1 MDIIKFIIDFI
12 LHIDV
17 HLAELVAQY
26 GMWVYAILFLILF
39 CETGLVVTPFLPGDS
54 LLFVAGALAAL
65 PTNDLNVHTMVALM
79 AVAAIIGDAVN
90 YTIGRLFGE
99 KLFSNPNSKIFRRSY
114 LDKTHQFY
122 EKHGGKTIILA
133 RFVPIVRTFAPFVAG
148 MGHMSYRHFA
158 AYNVIGALV
167 WVLLFTY
174 AGYLF
179 GDLPVVQENL
189 KLLIV
194 GIIIVSILPGVI
206 EIWRHKRAAAASKT
220 VKTSLNL
227 SVRPVFVHSV
237 GPIWFNERHYGLFLR
252 TTLKPMPQSPR
263 LPRRERAFF
272 HWGVFGGIVK
282 A

>member
-122 EKHGGKTIILA
+122 EKHGGKTIVLA

-206 EIWRHKRAAAASKT
+206 EIWRHKRAAARQQK
-220 VKTSLNL
+220 
-227 SVRPVFVHSV
+227 
-237 GPIWFNERHYGLFLR
+237 
-252 TTLKPMPQSPR
+252 Q
-263 LPRRERAFF
+263 
-272 HWGVFGGIVK
+272 
-282 A
+282 

>member
-1 MDIIKFIIDFI
+1 MEYIHWVIDFI

-26 GMWVYAILFLILF
+26 GVWVYAILFLILF

-79 AVAAIIGDAVN
+79 IAAAIIGDAVN

-114 LDKTHQFY
+114 LDKTHAFY
-122 EKHGGKTIILA
+122 DKHGGKTIILA

-158 AYNVIGALV
+158 MFNVIGALL

-179 GDLPVVQENL
+179 GNVPVVQENL

-194 GIIIVSILPGVI
+194 AIIVLSILPGVI
-206 EIWRHKRAAAASKT
+206 EVWRHKRAAKKSAS
-220 VKTSLNL
+220 N
-227 SVRPVFVHSV
+227 
-237 GPIWFNERHYGLFLR
+237 
-252 TTLKPMPQSPR
+252 
-263 LPRRERAFF
+263 
-272 HWGVFGGIVK
+272 
-282 A
+282 

>member
-1 MDIIKFIIDFI
+1 MEFIQFIIDFI

-26 GMWVYAILFLILF
+26 GVWIYAILFLILF

-65 PTNDLNVHTMVALM
+65 PSNDLNVHTMVFLM
-79 AVAAIIGDAVN
+79 ITAAILGDGVN
-90 YTIGRLFGE
+90 YTIGRLFGD

-122 EKHGGKTIILA
+122 ARHGGKTIILA

-148 MGHMSYRHFA
+148 MGQMSYRHFA
-158 AYNVIGALV
+158 AYNVIGALL
-167 WVLLFTY
+167 WVILFTY

-179 GDLPVVQENL
+179 GDLPIVQENL

-194 GIIIVSILPGVI
+194 AIIVVSILPGVV
-206 EIWRHKRAAAASKT
+206 EIIRHRRAAARSSANRGG
-220 VKTSLNL
+220 VK
-227 SVRPVFVHSV
+227 
-237 GPIWFNERHYGLFLR
+237 
-252 TTLKPMPQSPR
+252 
-263 LPRRERAFF
+263 
-272 HWGVFGGIVK
+272 
-282 A
+282 

>member
-1 MDIIKFIIDFI
+1 MEFIQFIIDFI

-26 GMWVYAILFLILF
+26 GVWIYAILFLILF

-65 PTNDLNVHTMVALM
+65 PSNDLNVHTMVFLM
-79 AVAAIIGDAVN
+79 ITAAILGDAVN
-90 YTIGRLFGE
+90 YTIGRLFGD

-122 EKHGGKTIILA
+122 ARHGGKTIILA

-148 MGHMSYRHFA
+148 MGQMSYRHFA
-158 AYNVIGALV
+158 AYNVIGALL
-167 WVLLFTY
+167 WVILFTY

-179 GDLPVVQENL
+179 GDLPIVQENL

-194 GIIIVSILPGVI
+194 AIIFVSILPGVV
-206 EIWRHKRAAAASKT
+206 EIIRHRRAVARSSANSSG
-220 VKTSLNL
+220 VK
-227 SVRPVFVHSV
+227 
-237 GPIWFNERHYGLFLR
+237 
-252 TTLKPMPQSPR
+252 
-263 LPRRERAFF
+263 
-272 HWGVFGGIVK
+272 
-282 A
+282 

>member
-1 MDIIKFIIDFI
+1 MEFVHFLVDFI

-26 GMWVYAILFLILF
+26 GIWIYAILFLILF

-65 PTNDLNVHTMVALM
+65 PGNDLNIHLM
-79 AVAAIIGDAVN
+79 AALLIVAAVLGDAVN

-99 KLFSNPNSKIFRRSY
+99 RLFSNPNSRIFRRSY
-114 LDKTHQFY
+114 LDKTHAFY
-122 EKHGGKTIILA
+122 DRHGGKTIILA

-158 AYNVIGALV
+158 LFNVAGALA
-167 WVLLFTY
+167 WVLLFSY

-194 GIIIVSILPGVI
+194 GIIVVSILPGVI
-206 EIWRHKRAAAASKT
+206 EVWRH
-220 VKTSLNL
+220 
-227 SVRPVFVHSV
+227 
-237 GPIWFNERHYGLFLR
+237 
-252 TTLKPMPQSPR
+252 
-263 LPRRERAFF
+263 RRQA
-272 HWGVFGGIVK
+272 K
-282 A
+282 QQKQP